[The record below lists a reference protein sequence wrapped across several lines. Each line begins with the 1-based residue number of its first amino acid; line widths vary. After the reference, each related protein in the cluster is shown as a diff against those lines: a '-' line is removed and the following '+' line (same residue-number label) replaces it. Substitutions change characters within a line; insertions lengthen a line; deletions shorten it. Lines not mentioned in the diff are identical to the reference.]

1 MTTTIVRLKTI
12 YNLLI
17 KRNTKTTIFLF
28 IIIAVFSCQTNPQKM
43 EALVKD
49 IEEPIVISRD
59 VEWFYTKNGL
69 ASHRIKSPKVLRF
82 EGKNEYIE
90 FPLGLEVFSFNIY
103 GEHEA
108 FMKSD
113 YAIQYLDD
121 KIIEAKGGVLLE
133 NSKGEKLETEFLVW
147 DEEGGQIFTD
157 ALVKIIKQGQLIIGE
172 GFESNTSFS
181 KYILKNSRG
190 IINLDQVDKVKQAK
204 DN

>member
-1 MTTTIVRLKTI
+1 
-12 YNLLI
+12 
-17 KRNTKTTIFLF
+17 
-28 IIIAVFSCQTNPQKM
+28 M

-49 IEEPIVISRD
+49 IEEPIVISQD
-59 VEWFYTKNGL
+59 VDWLYTKNGL
-69 ASHRIKSPKVLRF
+69 ASHRLKSPKVLRF
-82 EGKNEYIE
+82 EGKKQYIE

-121 KIIEAKGGVLLE
+121 KIIEAKDGVFLE

-147 DEEGGQIFTD
+147 DEKGGQIFTD
-157 ALVKIIKQGQLIIGE
+157 ALVKITKQGQLIIGE

-181 KYILKNSRG
+181 KYTLKNSHG
-190 IINLDQVDKVKQAK
+190 IINLDQEDQVKQAK
-204 DN
+204 DS